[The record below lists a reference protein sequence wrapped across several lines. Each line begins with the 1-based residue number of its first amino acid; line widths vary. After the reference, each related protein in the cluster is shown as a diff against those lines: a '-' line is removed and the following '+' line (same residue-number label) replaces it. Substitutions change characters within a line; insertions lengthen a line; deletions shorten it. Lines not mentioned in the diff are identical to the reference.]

1 MFPLNENSLLCWL
14 GTRRRWL
21 KYNVKEVIFQIL
33 TVTSMKVTALLDIVS
48 CSLVETYWCFRY
60 SYYLHSLIALM
71 IGPISFSETS
81 ACSYQHKRLKSQQ
94 AVILNIKV
102 CRCPSTLTFT
112 WRRVFLSRPPFSS
125 QKIPTSS
132 PVVCD
137 VMPSASVALF
147 VG

>member
-14 GTRRRWL
+14 GARRRWL

-33 TVTSMKVTALLDIVS
+33 SATIMKVTAFLDIVS

-60 SYYLHSLIALM
+60 SYYFHSLIALM

-81 ACSYQHKRLKSQQ
+81 ACSYQHKQLKPQQ

-102 CRCPSTLTFT
+102 CRCPSTLTST
-112 WRRVFLSRPPFSS
+112 WRWVFLSRRPFYS
-125 QKIPTSS
+125 QKISTSS

-137 VMPSASVALF
+137 GMPSASVAIF